1 MDSAGTVRGFYARIE
16 QLERRMGGRWRLP
29 HADAQRPWPHRGV
42 FFLFERGERRTGSG
56 VGSRVVH
63 AGTHALTG
71 GSGSTPWSCLR
82 QHRGNV
88 NPPGGNHRA
97 SRLRKIVGEA
107 IMAKK
112 PELAVDSWGR
122 GDRGPARG
130 NRSGA
135 MLERSVSRRIGGMS
149 VVCLPVED
157 APGPDSLRAFI
168 ARNAIAPPSGFAEAA
183 SDPPSPNWLGRH
195 SPREGVRGSGL
206 WNDGD
211 VDAQVDSTFLEVFG
225 GLVLDTRSLASRP
238 TSHWPNSPR
247 ASQGRMLPR
256 RARRGTGR

>member
-1 MDSAGTVRGFYARIE
+1 MDRAGTVREFYAQIE
-16 QLERRMGGRWRLP
+16 ELERRMGGRWRLL

-42 FFLFERGERRTGSG
+42 FLLFERGERRSGSG

-63 AGTHALTG
+63 AGTHALTE
-71 GSGSTPWSCLR
+71 GSGSTLWSCLR

-97 SRLRKIVGEA
+97 SQLRKIVGEA

-122 GDRGPARG
+122 GDKGPARG
-130 NRSGA
+130 NRSEV
-135 MLERSVSRRIGGMS
+135 MLERLVSRRISGMS

-168 ARNAIAPPSGFAEAA
+168 ARNAIALLSGFAEAA
-183 SDPPSPNWLGRH
+183 SDPPSAYWLGLH
-195 SPREGVRGSGL
+195 SLRERVRGSGL

-211 VDAQVDSTFLEVFG
+211 VDAEVDSTFLEVFG
-225 GLVLDTRSLASRP
+225 DLVLDTRSLASRTHVPPP
-238 TSHWPNSPR
+238 TQI
-247 ASQGRMLPR
+247 AGI
-256 RARRGTGR
+256 AR

>member
-1 MDSAGTVRGFYARIE
+1 MDRAGTVREFYAQIE
-16 QLERRMGGRWRLP
+16 QLERLMGRRLL

-63 AGTHALTG
+63 VGTHALTE
-71 GSGSTPWSCLR
+71 GSGSTLWSRLR

-97 SRLRKIVGEA
+97 SRLRKIVVEA

-122 GDRGPARG
+122 GDKGPARS
-130 NRSGA
+130 NRSEA
-135 MLERSVSRRIGGMS
+135 MAERLVSRRIRAMS

-168 ARNAIAPPSGFAEAA
+168 ARNAIALLSGVVKAA
-183 SDPPSPNWLGRH
+183 SDPPSAHWLGRH
-195 SPREGVRGSGL
+195 SPRERVRGSGL
-206 WNDGD
+206 WNDAD
-211 VDAQVDSTFLEVFG
+211 VDAEVDSKFLEVLG
-225 GLVLDTRSLASRP
+225 DLVFNTRSSTPGPSTL
-238 TSHWPNSPR
+238 WPNWPR
-247 ASQGRMLPR
+247 PSQS
-256 RARRGTGR
+256 

>member
-1 MDSAGTVRGFYARIE
+1 MDRAGTVREFYAQIE
-16 QLERRMGGRWRLP
+16 QLERLMGRRWRLL
-29 HADAQRPWPHRGV
+29 HADAQRPWPDRGV

-63 AGTHALTG
+63 VGTHALTE
-71 GSGSTPWSCLR
+71 GSRSTLWSCLR

-97 SRLRKIVGEA
+97 SRLRKMVGEA

-112 PELAVDSWGR
+112 PEMAVDSWGH
-122 GDRGPARG
+122 GAKGPARS
-130 NRSGA
+130 NRSEA
-135 MLERSVSRRIGGMS
+135 MVKRLVSRRIGAMS

-168 ARNAIAPPSGFAEAA
+168 ARNAIALLSGVVEAA

-195 SPREGVRGSGL
+195 SPRERVRSSGL
-206 WNDGD
+206 WNKGD
-211 VDAQVDSTFLEVFG
+211 VNAEVDSTFLEVLG
-225 GLVLDTRSLASRP
+225 DLVFNTRSSTPGPSTL
-238 TSHWPNSPR
+238 WPNWPR
-247 ASQGRMLPR
+247 PSQSRNAQR
-256 RARRGTGR
+256 RTRHGTVR